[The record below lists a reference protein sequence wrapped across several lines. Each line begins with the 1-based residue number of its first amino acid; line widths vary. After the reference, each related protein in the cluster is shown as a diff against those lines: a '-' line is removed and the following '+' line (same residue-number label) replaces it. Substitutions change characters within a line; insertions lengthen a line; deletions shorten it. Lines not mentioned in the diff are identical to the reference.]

1 MNILKKFISVSLC
14 LIFIFGITTPSYAA
28 ANTISDYKDKI
39 YEDGMPV
46 FTTEDFL
53 TVFNSISSFINF
65 LNGNGFQPAE
75 TYNVIVDDFVT
86 DACNRVYESCG
97 LDIVSLL
104 KAFPAGQLPIF
115 LSEGLN
121 VDAVQLRNAIF
132 KVRDKY
138 EAEGNRL
145 MVMATF
151 MLASY
156 LSNVKECVVC
166 GIETDNPDVREVVL
180 NLTYYDGG
188 KDTMHPGIFINTVTG
203 QCTNK
208 DGTGLLSTGFEFN
221 LNEMFVYATINAWMR
236 DFGFCV
242 FYDIAANSMP
252 LLWRYETRRFM
263 FDYDGREWMIQ
274 LWKGNYLIT
283 NGAEVGVYNR
293 EPERFGTFYDCASD
307 EDLMMMSLQVYHK
320 DDLLVNQKPQ
330 MHWWI
335 NGFNMSHKIY
345 IPETLTMKF
354 TVEMKDAE
362 MVKAFC
368 DSIDRNYNKDVK
380 YTVNGLLV
388 DVTW

>member
-1 MNILKKFISVSLC
+1 MNTFKKVLSLT
-14 LIFIFGITTPSYAA
+14 LIVIFIFSSAIPSYAA
-28 ANTISDYKDKI
+28 SNNLNDYSKNI
-39 YEDGMPV
+39 YEEGMPV

-53 TVFNSISSFINF
+53 TIFNSISSFINF
-65 LNGNGFQPAE
+65 LNGNGFEPAE

-104 KAFPAGQLPIF
+104 KAFPAGKLPVL

-121 VDAVQLRNAIF
+121 VDTIQLRNAIF
-132 KVRDKY
+132 EVRDKY

-156 LSNVKECVVC
+156 LSNVQECVVC
-166 GIETDNPDVREVVL
+166 GIETENPDVKEVVL

-221 LNEMFVYATINAWMR
+221 LNEMLVYATINAWMR
-236 DFGFCV
+236 NFGFCV

-274 LWKGNYLIT
+274 IWKGNYLIT

-293 EPERFGTFYDCASD
+293 ESERFGTFYDCASD
-307 EDLMMMSLQVYHK
+307 DELMMMSLQVYHG
-320 DDLLVNQKPQ
+320 DELLVNQEPQ

-345 IPETLTMKF
+345 IPKTLTMKF
-354 TVEMKDAE
+354 SIEMQDEE
-362 MVKAFC
+362 MLNSFC
-368 DSIDRNYNKDVK
+368 NSIDRHYKKDVE
-380 YTVNGLLV
+380 YTVDGLTV
-388 DVTW
+388 NVIW